1 MGNIYKEY
9 KKNEKSVKYFEWLI
23 FCVGIIIRIIIYYY
37 GRWQDK
43 NFNVKFTDIDYY
55 VFSDAA
61 KYILMNKSPYERYT
75 YRYTPLLA
83 YIMIPNFFVHFSFG
97 KILFSFIDIL
107 VTILINKI
115 IKIKYPNCKNYIFY
129 TCLWFLNPLV
139 IIISLRGNADV
150 IPCFLIILTIFF
162 IYKKH
167 IFLSS
172 IFYALAVN
180 FKIYTII
187 YALPFML
194 YLNKNYLLGQNIFQ
208 LNEKEKKKNSI
219 LLNTFLYIFRIIS
232 KFFVELFKLN
242 YEQFLFAICSS
253 SVFLILNYVFYIIYG
268 YEFLYESYIYHIIR
282 RDHRHNFS
290 LFFYLMYLS
299 VEKNSKVIPLI
310 TFVPQIIL
318 VALFGFKYARTN
330 LELSMFLQTISFIAL
345 NKVCTSQ
352 YFIWCIPFLPIILCA
367 ITLCKRN
374 ILLIIS
380 SILFFVLA
388 KLQWLWWAY
397 YLEFQGYNTFL
408 QLFYSSVLFVISE
421 MSICWVFMYIYY
433 KEQKT
438 KTS

>member
-1 MGNIYKEY
+1 MGHTHKEY
-9 KKNEKSVKYFEWLI
+9 KNNEKSAIFFEWLI
-23 FCVGIIIRIIIYYY
+23 FFVGIIIRIIIYYY

-43 NFNVKFTDIDYY
+43 NFNVKFTDVDYY

-61 KYILMNKSPYERYT
+61 KYVLMNKSPYERYT

-83 YIMIPNFFVHFSFG
+83 YIMIPNFFIHFSFG

-107 VTILINKI
+107 VTILINQI
-115 IKIKYPNCKNYIFY
+115 IKIKYTNSKNYIFY

-150 IPCFLIILTIFF
+150 IPCFLIIVTIFF

-167 IFLSS
+167 ILLSS
-172 IFYALAVN
+172 IFYGLAVN

-194 YLNKNYLLGQNIFQ
+194 YLNKNYLLGKNIFQ
-208 LNEKEKKKNSI
+208 LNEKKKKKKNL
-219 LLNTFLYIFRIIS
+219 LLNTFFFIFRIIS
-232 KFFVELFKLN
+232 NFFVELFKLN

-253 SVFLILNYVFYIIYG
+253 SVFLILNCVFYIIYG
-268 YEFLYESYIYHIIR
+268 YEFLYESFIYHIIR

-299 VEKNSKVIPLI
+299 IEKNSKIIPLI

-318 VALFGFKYARTN
+318 VASFGFKYARTN

-367 ITLCKRN
+367 ITLSKRN
-374 ILLIIS
+374 MFLIIS
-380 SILFFVLA
+380 SILFFIVA
-388 KLQWLWWAY
+388 KLHWLWWAY
-397 YLEFQGYNTFL
+397 YLEFRGYNTFL

-421 MSICWVFMYIYY
+421 ISICWVFMYINF

-438 KTS
+438 KIT

>member
-1 MGNIYKEY
+1 MAHRYKEY
-9 KKNEKSVKYFEWLI
+9 KNNEKSVIFFEWLI
-23 FCVGIIIRIIIYYY
+23 FFVGIIIRIIIYYY

-61 KYILMNKSPYERYT
+61 KYVLMNKSPYQRYT

-107 VTILINKI
+107 VTILINQI

-172 IFYALAVN
+172 IFYGLAVN

-194 YLNKNYLLGQNIFQ
+194 YLNKNYLLGKNIFQ
-208 LNEKEKKKNSI
+208 LNEKKKKKNDF
-219 LLNTFLYIFRIIS
+219 LLNTFFYIFRIIS
-232 KFFVELFKLN
+232 NFFVELFKLN

-253 SVFLILNYVFYIIYG
+253 LVFLILNCVFYIIYG
-268 YEFLYESYIYHIIR
+268 YEFLHESYIYHIIR

-299 VEKNSKVIPLI
+299 VEKNSKIIPLI

-318 VALFGFKYARTN
+318 VALFGFKYSRTN
-330 LELSMFLQTISFIAL
+330 LELSMFLQTISFIAV

-352 YFIWCIPFLPIILCA
+352 YFIWCVPFLPIMLCA
-367 ITLCKRN
+367 ITLSKSN
-374 ILLIIS
+374 MFLIIS

-397 YLEFQGYNTFL
+397 LLEFQGYNTFL

-421 MSICWVFMYIYY
+421 ISICWVFMYINF
-433 KEQKT
+433 KEQKI
-438 KTS
+438 KIS

>member
-1 MGNIYKEY
+1 MGHTHKEY
-9 KKNEKSVKYFEWLI
+9 KNNEKSAIFFEWLI
-23 FCVGIIIRIIIYYY
+23 FFVGIIIRIIIYYY

-43 NFNVKFTDIDYY
+43 NFNVKFTDVDYY

-61 KYILMNKSPYERYT
+61 KYVLMNKSPYERYT

-107 VTILINKI
+107 VTILINQI
-115 IKIKYPNCKNYIFY
+115 IKIKYTNCKNYIFY

-150 IPCFLIILTIFF
+150 IPCFLII
-162 IYKKH
+162 
-167 IFLSS
+167 
-172 IFYALAVN
+172 
-180 FKIYTII
+180 
-187 YALPFML
+187 
-194 YLNKNYLLGQNIFQ
+194 
-208 LNEKEKKKNSI
+208 
-219 LLNTFLYIFRIIS
+219 
-232 KFFVELFKLN
+232 
-242 YEQFLFAICSS
+242 FLFAICSS
-253 SVFLILNYVFYIIYG
+253 SVFLILNCVFYIIYG
-268 YEFLYESYIYHIIR
+268 YEFLYESFIYHIIR

-299 VEKNSKVIPLI
+299 IEKNSKIIPLI

-367 ITLCKRN
+367 ITLSKRN
-374 ILLIIS
+374 MFLVIIYFLS
-380 SILFFVLA
+380 SS
-388 KLQWLWWAY
+388 Y
-397 YLEFQGYNTFL
+397 
-408 QLFYSSVLFVISE
+408 
-421 MSICWVFMYIYY
+421 
-433 KEQKT
+433 
-438 KTS
+438 